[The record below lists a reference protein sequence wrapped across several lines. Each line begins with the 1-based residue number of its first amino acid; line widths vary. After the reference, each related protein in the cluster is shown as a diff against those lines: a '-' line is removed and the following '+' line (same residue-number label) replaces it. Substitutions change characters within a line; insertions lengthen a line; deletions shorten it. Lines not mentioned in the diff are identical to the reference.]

1 MVLAGAIHF
10 SQLHFFTCST
20 SKMQASIITGPEIIA
35 VFPQKPEIFT
45 QAKMDLQ
52 DHVVL
57 LFGPVVIYLT
67 DST

>member
-1 MVLAGAIHF
+1 
-10 SQLHFFTCST
+10 
-20 SKMQASIITGPEIIA
+20 MQVSIITGPQIIA

-45 QAKMDLQ
+45 QAEMDLQ